1 MARIQSEFRN
11 QNVEVIAVNIYPD
24 VDIQTWIAY
33 WRASGGGN
41 VIYAK
46 DSRQEAI
53 RALNIRTSGATVI
66 IDKKGRIVFQDQYA
80 TRYGVLKFAIESA
93 I

>member
-11 QNVEVIAVNIYPD
+11 QNVEVIAVNINPRTH
-24 VDIQTWIAY
+24 IQTWIAY
-33 WRASGGGN
+33 WRASGGGD
-41 VIYAK
+41 VIYAE

-53 RALNIRTSGATVI
+53 RALKIRTSGATVI

-80 TRYGVLKFAIESA
+80 TRYGVLKFAVESA